1 MPATALSGAPVLS
14 TARNVSLRGGRDRKM
29 KKPYPCIETKKADPE
44 KRNQIRFFFV
54 GGDDNKSSKYAG
66 AEEGNRIA
74 SSYIVMAGD
83 IDPLSGEIITQKMI
97 DEYYKEE
104 DKQIR
109 TNLKFER
116 RGFTNKE
123 QAERRKIKKEFMETF
138 RKEHGH
144 LPSESAVKMYMEEK
158 EGKRWNIMI
167 SELVEKGRK
176 DALEDLVESAGG
188 NPLLVAYWFQ
198 HDLWRLKERFPDLR
212 VLRSSEDIR
221 DWNAGKIPLAAIH
234 PASTGHGLN
243 LQAGG
248 STLVWFGL
256 TWSLEL
262 YQQTNAR
269 LWRQGQKAETVVIHH
284 LVTEGTIDERILQAL
299 KCKDQSQ
306 DRLIEAVKAEL
317 PQSSLASGG
326 AEGARG
332 RPESPRNIT
341 DRKAP
346 LEGGVA

>member
-176 DALEDLVESAGG
+176 DCTDRETKLSVPSVEMRIGEMSLEMQALLDVADSLTDRLAMVLDAMIQHEAGG
-188 NPLLVAYWFQ
+188 QERLLYKDVADMWDVKQ
-198 HDLWRLKERFPDLR
+198 KRINRDIAVIKKMILNRAEELRKE
-212 VLRSSEDIR
+212 
-221 DWNAGKIPLAAIH
+221 
-234 PASTGHGLN
+234 
-243 LQAGG
+243 
-248 STLVWFGL
+248 
-256 TWSLEL
+256 
-262 YQQTNAR
+262 
-269 LWRQGQKAETVVIHH
+269 
-284 LVTEGTIDERILQAL
+284 
-299 KCKDQSQ
+299 C
-306 DRLIEAVKAEL
+306 
-317 PQSSLASGG
+317 
-326 AEGARG
+326 
-332 RPESPRNIT
+332 
-341 DRKAP
+341 
-346 LEGGVA
+346 

>member
-74 SSYIVMAGD
+74 SSYIVMVGD

-138 RKEHGH
+138 RKE
-144 LPSESAVKMYMEEK
+144 PIVDEIAEERRDITVGKVNVDDENALAMKYGVMSIPTLIVFQDGK
-158 EGKRWNIMI
+158 EKARMVGVRPK
-167 SELVEKGRK
+167 
-176 DALEDLVESAGG
+176 
-188 NPLLVAYWFQ
+188 
-198 HDLWRLKERFPDLR
+198 
-212 VLRSSEDIR
+212 
-221 DWNAGKIPLAAIH
+221 AAI
-234 PASTGHGLN
+234 L
-243 LQAGG
+243 
-248 STLVWFGL
+248 
-256 TWSLEL
+256 
-262 YQQTNAR
+262 
-269 LWRQGQKAETVVIHH
+269 
-284 LVTEGTIDERILQAL
+284 
-299 KCKDQSQ
+299 
-306 DRLIEAVKAEL
+306 AEL
-317 PQSSLASGG
+317 M
-326 AEGARG
+326 
-332 RPESPRNIT
+332 
-341 DRKAP
+341 
-346 LEGGVA
+346 